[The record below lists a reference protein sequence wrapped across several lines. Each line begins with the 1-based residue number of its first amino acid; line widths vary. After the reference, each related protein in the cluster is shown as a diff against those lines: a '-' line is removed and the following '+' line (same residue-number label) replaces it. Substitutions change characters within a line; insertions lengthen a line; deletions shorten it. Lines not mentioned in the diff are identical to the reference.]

1 MGKRDGRRKLTDKQ
15 IKKIISDYAMTNNLS
30 ETGRIN
36 NVSATTVKRI
46 ITDDRNKEQLKIVE
60 QKKEE
65 NTKDILEYIDETFE
79 KQKKVMDLSLKVLT
93 DKLEKP
99 DMFTNIKDVVTVYG
113 VLSDKALKVKELK
126 VRQLELQQSRSNAET
141 VNKNILNIA
150 SLIKNPVP
158 VRTAEEVENE

>member
-15 IKKIISDYAMTNNLS
+15 IKKIISDYAITNNLS

-60 QKKEE
+60 QKKEK
-65 NTKDILEYIDETFE
+65 NSKDMLEYLDETFD
-79 KQKKVMDLSLKVLT
+79 KQQKVIELSLKVLT

-99 DMFTNIKDVVTVYG
+99 DMFTNIRDVVTVYG
-113 VLSDKALKVKELK
+113 ILYDKVMKAKEIRL
-126 VRQLELQQSRSNAET
+126 RELELSHRSRDNDDLLNKLDELLEEQKNA
-141 VNKNILNIA
+141 
-150 SLIKNPVP
+150 
-158 VRTAEEVENE
+158 